1 MLEVSRLRSY
11 DLGLPGV
18 DWKCYLSSLVLRG
31 LVVSLGLGVAG
42 LGFPPEDDILVVAF
56 LELSYH
62 FLRILLVKLI
72 SLVIPEDPALIKE
85 PIGDDRGVEGWDK
98 PRI

>member
-1 MLEVSRLRSY
+1 MAYSTMPKVSGLRSY

-18 DWKCYLSSLVLRG
+18 DWKGYLGSLVLRG
-31 LVVSLGLGVAG
+31 LVVSLGLGVAS

-56 LELSYH
+56 LELSHY

-85 PIGDDRGVEGWDK
+85 PIRDNRGVEG
-98 PRI
+98 